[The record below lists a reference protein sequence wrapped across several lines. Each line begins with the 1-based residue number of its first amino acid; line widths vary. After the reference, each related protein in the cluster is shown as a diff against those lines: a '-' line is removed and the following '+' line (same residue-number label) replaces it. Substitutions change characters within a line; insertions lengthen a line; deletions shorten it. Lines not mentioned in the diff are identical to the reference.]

1 MCQIFRTAGEGW
13 QGVELGVAWRISG
26 LAPRAPPASSTRVLR
41 RSTEWATP
49 TRGGPAE
56 PIPGTTPH
64 PSRPTSNSIRV
75 RLSRIASRPWLRAA
89 RADLRGT
96 YNLAMMTHMAKRRAL
111 HDQIAHILRC
121 IHTMARNWLRP
132 WHHMNDRLRRFLWE
146 GTQGGGS
153 RQHSGGTGLCQGLA
167 GPLPFPSV
175 PGWVPTMFAM
185 SCGEQNRYR
194 CTKQST
200 LHEGQRAQGRVFFK
214 LVARWVVPVSLG

>member
-1 MCQIFRTAGEGW
+1 MYQ
-13 QGVELGVAWRISG
+13 VVN
-26 LAPRAPPASSTRVLR
+26 
-41 RSTEWATP
+41 
-49 TRGGPAE
+49 
-56 PIPGTTPH
+56 

-96 YNLAMMTHMAKRRAL
+96 YNLALMTYMGERRPL
-111 HDQIAHILRC
+111 HDQSAHILRC
-121 IHTMARNWLRP
+121 IHTMARNWLRL

-185 SCGEQNRYR
+185 SSGEQNRYQR
-194 CTKQST
+194 TKQAT
-200 LHEGQRAQGRVFFK
+200 LHEGQRAQGRVFFN
-214 LVARWVVPVSLG
+214 LVARWVVPVTLG